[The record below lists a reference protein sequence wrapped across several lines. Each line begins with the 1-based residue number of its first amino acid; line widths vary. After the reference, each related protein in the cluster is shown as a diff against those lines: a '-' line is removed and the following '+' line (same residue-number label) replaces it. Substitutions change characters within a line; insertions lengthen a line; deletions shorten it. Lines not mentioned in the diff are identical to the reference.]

1 MIFIQLSAFILLVMG
16 IVRVLE
22 LTPERINK
30 DLSGFFEKRESL
42 QDMSRV
48 ARGKKKQNKI
58 VKELSRI
65 RRILTETG
73 KEKNFSVA
81 LTLSLILMVSVSD
94 IVQVWDGGEEEV
106 GFYFCDSFG
115 FKKVEFD
122 PTKTVDRSKEN
133 FITALLIKP
142 GCEPEKVQIG
152 RDLRSLQAAVEG
164 DIEQFPC
171 FADDAVII
179 CNEEGKLEG
188 LPLNRAVREEYELE
202 LPYCELKKRLR
213 AAEREKSG
221 SLVGY
226 IVFTEDSFDKTYPI
240 EARTYMVS
248 SNNKAFQDGMG
259 GYSIYGSSV
268 DGEDLCVRLDGYMKD
283 EHGGTNGWKIE
294 KCYVYQDEK
303 EIIDIIAGNFLIVNA
318 PLESEHY
325 ESLSFG
331 QLQKYRKKFEN
342 PEHFVRYFQIHAEIQ
357 PVGALHQRIVYRP
370 RAFFGLRHGYG

>member
-1 MIFIQLSAFILLVMG
+1 MEIERKFLVEK
-16 IVRVLE
+16 LPE
-22 LTPERINK
+22 LPAAEAIHIEQGYISTDPVI
-30 DLSGFFEKRESL
+30 
-42 QDMSRV
+42 
-48 ARGKKKQNKI
+48 
-58 VKELSRI
+58 RI
-65 RRILTETG
+65 RSWNNGEEHRYILTV
-73 KEKNFSVA
+73 K
-81 LTLSLILMVSVSD
+81 
-94 IVQVWDGGEEEV
+94 GG
-106 GFYFCDSFG
+106 GM
-115 FKKVEFD
+115 
-122 PTKTVDRSKEN
+122 
-133 FITALLIKP
+133 I
-142 GCEPEKVQIG
+142 
-152 RDLRSLQAAVEG
+152 
-164 DIEQFPC
+164 
-171 FADDAVII
+171 
-179 CNEEGKLEG
+179 
-188 LPLNRAVREEYELE
+188 VREEYELE

-259 GYSIYGSSV
+259 GYSIYGSSM

-342 PEHFVRYFQIHAEIQ
+342 PEHFVRINGEITAIPYKAEKEKNHR
-357 PVGALHQRIVYRP
+357 GDGR
-370 RAFFGLRHGYG
+370 